1 MQQKRI
7 SKIIMITKF
16 SELYRLFLY
25 ELTLTV
31 QKLFA
36 MIKTLK
42 EEGRNVHMILELL
55 IFVEMENIL
64 IIYLKISSIKEDL

>member
-7 SKIIMITKF
+7 SKIIMITNF